1 MTSSHII
8 LGYNFRVRL
17 KSAPN
22 KTKKTSH
29 GCEVFSLLATP
40 LGERCNYNAMISF
53 ITIRKLKG

>member
-1 MTSSHII
+1 MTSSHIL
-8 LGYNFRVRL
+8 LGYDFRVYL

-40 LGERCNYNAMISF
+40 IGEVTNLMR
-53 ITIRKLKG
+53 